1 MAIVQRG
8 IALVLC
14 AGLLGACS
22 DLTEKEQRALSGG
35 AIGAGVGALGMA
47 VLGGPVLI
55 GAGIGAVGGA
65 VIGDVTTKK

>member
-1 MAIVQRG
+1 MKRG
-8 IALVLC
+8 LVLVLC
-14 AGLLGACS
+14 LASLSACS
-22 DLTEKEQRALSGG
+22 GLTEKEQRALSGG

-47 VLGGPVLI
+47 VLGGPILI